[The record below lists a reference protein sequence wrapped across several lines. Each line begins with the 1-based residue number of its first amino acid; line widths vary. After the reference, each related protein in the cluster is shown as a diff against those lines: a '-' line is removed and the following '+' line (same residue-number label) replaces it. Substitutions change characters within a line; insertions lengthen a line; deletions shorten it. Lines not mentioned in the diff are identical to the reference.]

1 MEIAGKEEITQNMI
15 NIRKRE
21 LNAERKKLQSELKA
35 RSKECERMEKEDIV
49 TNIIRHKIE
58 KLERKISVIEDELK
72 FYSSQY
78 QPVRLFDIVINY
90 KLFKS
95 ILQKTKKFNIN
106 IQKGEGNTVEISWEG
121 KGSQGKY
128 TLNNLAVYYE
138 NIIYIPEL
146 IVQE

>member
-1 MEIAGKEEITQNMI
+1 MEIDGKVEIMQDMI

-21 LNAERKKLQSELKA
+21 LGENLKLLKEKLRACKKSRTELRKKKLETDGIECKISE
-35 RSKECERMEKEDIV
+35 
-49 TNIIRHKIE
+49 
-58 KLERKISVIEDELK
+58 LERKIFSAEEELK
-72 FYSSQY
+72 FYTAQY
-78 QPVRLFDIVINY
+78 QPIRLFDTVINY

-95 ILQKTKKFNIN
+95 ILQKTKNFNVG
-106 IQKGEGNTVEISWEG
+106 IQKGDGDTVEISWEG
-121 KGSQGKY
+121 KGSRGSY